1 MKAVRVHQFGDPSVL
16 KPELLPDP
24 PVGPKQ
30 VLVRVHAVGVNPVD
44 TYIRSGIYGAREF
57 PFVPG
62 FDAAGV
68 VERVG
73 AEQKAFKQGDRVVVY
88 RPPGGTYTKL
98 ISCGPEY
105 LFPLPHNL
113 SFEEGAALGVP
124 YFSAHLALFVR
135 GRAKAGETVLVHG
148 ATGGVGI
155 AAVQLARAAGLR
167 VFGTGSTER
176 GRQLA
181 VEQGAAK
188 VFDHGKA
195 GYIEEIRAAT
205 DGKGPDLI
213 VEMLANVN
221 LENDLGLAAMHGRI
235 VIIGSRGKIEITP
248 RHTMKNNIDVMG
260 MGVLNATNEEL
271 HGAWESIRSG
281 IDAGKLRPI
290 IGEKFSLDDA
300 AKAHAKVM
308 EPGAFGKIVLIP

>member
-1 MKAVRVHQFGDPSVL
+1 MKSIRIHQFGDPSVL

-24 PVGPKQ
+24 AVGPTQ
-30 VLVRVHAVGVNPVD
+30 ALIRVYAVGVNPVD
-44 TYIRSGIYGAREF
+44 TYIRSGIYGPREF
-57 PFVPG
+57 PFIPG
-62 FDAAGV
+62 FDASGV

-73 AEQKAFKQGDRVVVY
+73 AEQKAYKQGDRVVVY

-98 ISCGPEY
+98 ISCDAEY
-105 LFPLPHNL
+105 LFPLPQSL

-124 YFSAHLALFVR
+124 YFSAHLALFAR
-135 GRAKAGETVLVHG
+135 GRAKPGETVLVHG

-155 AAVQLARAAGLR
+155 AAVQLAHAAGLR
-167 VFGTGSTER
+167 VLGTGSTER

-181 VEQGAAK
+181 VEQGAAQM
-188 VFDHGKA
+188 FDHAKP

-221 LENDLGLAAMHGRI
+221 LENDLGLVAMRGRI

-260 MGVLNATNEEL
+260 MGVLNATTEEL
-271 HGAWESIRSG
+271 HGAWASIRSG
-281 IDAGKLRPI
+281 IEAGKLRPI
-290 IGEKFSLDDA
+290 IGEKFPLDDA
-300 AKAHAKVM
+300 AKAHTKVM
-308 EPGAFGKIVLIP
+308 ELGAFGKIVLVP

>member
-1 MKAVRVHQFGDPSVL
+1 MKSVRVHQFGDPSVL

-24 PVGPKQ
+24 AVGPKQ
-30 VLVRVHAVGVNPVD
+30 LLIRVHAVGVNPVD
-44 TYIRSGIYGAREF
+44 TYIRAGIYGPREF
-57 PFVPG
+57 PFTPG

-73 AEQKAFKQGDRVVVY
+73 AEQKAIKQGDRVVVY

-98 ISCGPEY
+98 VSCDAEY
-105 LFPLPHNL
+105 VFPLPQAL

-124 YFSAHLALFVR
+124 YFSAHLALFAR
-135 GRAKAGETVLVHG
+135 GRARSGETVLVHG

-155 AAVQLARAAGLR
+155 AAVQLAHAAGLR

-181 VEQGAAK
+181 LEQGATRM
-188 VFDHGKA
+188 FDHSKP

-205 DGKGPDLI
+205 DGKGPELI
-213 VEMLANVN
+213 IEMLANVN
-221 LENDLGLAAMHGRI
+221 LENDLGLAAMRGRI

-248 RHTMKNNIDVMG
+248 RLTMKNNIDVKG
-260 MGVLNATNEEL
+260 MGVLNATDEEL
-271 HGAWESIRSG
+271 RSAWESIRSG
-281 IDAGKLRPI
+281 IEAGKLRPI
-290 IGEKFSLDDA
+290 IGERFSLDDA
-300 AKAHAKVM
+300 AKAHEKVM